1 MNIEALIKLA
11 ELTPE
16 EEKVVRQAESDE
28 YAKIN
33 KDRGASADNIGD
45 WSKLVGFGGGAVG
58 LKLMGEGAWDQWGKK
73 WLQNRRANPRSTALT
88 VPTTALTVPTATH
101 TPYSTP
107 ARKKWLTP
115 KQRIGAGA
123 GVSAL
128 SLGGSLL
135 LGNKAEKYRDD
146 ARRALDYWIQSQQ
159 DLDK

>member
-33 KDRGASADNIGD
+33 KDRGASAENLGD

-58 LKLMGEGAWDQWGKK
+58 LKLMGEGAWDKWVKK
-73 WLQNRRANPRSTALT
+73 WIKSRMANPG
-88 VPTTALTVPTATH
+88 TTAFTVPTATP
-101 TPYSTP
+101 TQRSTP

-115 KQRIGAGA
+115 KQRMGVGA

-128 SLGGSLL
+128 SLGGSLI
-135 LGNKAEKYRDD
+135 LGGQADKDREE
-146 ARRALDYWIQSQQ
+146 ARRAFEYWLKSQQ
-159 DLDK
+159 NLAK

>member
-28 YAKIN
+28 FAKIN
-33 KDRGASADNIGD
+33 KDRGASAENLSD
-45 WSKLVGFGGGAVG
+45 WSKLVGFGGGAAG

-73 WLQNRRANPRSTALT
+73 WIKSRMANPR
-88 VPTTALTVPTATH
+88 TTALTVPTAT
-101 TPYSTP
+101 PAQRYTP

-115 KQRIGAGA
+115 KQRMGVGA

-128 SLGGSLL
+128 SLGGSLI
-135 LGNKAEKYRDD
+135 LGNQADKDRED

-159 DLDK
+159 NLDK